1 MITPIKDAILR
12 LAANEDS
19 EYLHHPEQFLTTM
32 SRWQAKMGNKS
43 FGSWAGSNGWLNAML
58 SWRINFARSNFQSAR
73 LDLRSL

>member
-32 SRWQAKMGNKS
+32 SRWQAKMGKQKLRQL
-43 FGSWAGSNGWLNAML
+43 GWQQRVAERDALLA
-58 SWRINFARSNFQSAR
+58 
-73 LDLRSL
+73 D